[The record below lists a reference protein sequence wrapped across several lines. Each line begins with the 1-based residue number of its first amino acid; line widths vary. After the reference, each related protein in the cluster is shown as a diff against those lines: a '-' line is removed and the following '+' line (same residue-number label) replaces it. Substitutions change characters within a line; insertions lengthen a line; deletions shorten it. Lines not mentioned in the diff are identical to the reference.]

1 MFASQKK
8 NPLVHRDHAKSATEQ
23 DFAGEVWSSIITF
36 IFSDYLLKVRWYVLY
51 ILDLEYCIKIIKKGG
66 SVSELSTAAKKRFYQ
81 DCNQTLGDGVDL
93 CVMPCIENK
102 KYDVLNGESTNS
114 VQGPTKFFSDRRKVL
129 LEAKTI
135 MDKMMEQTYI
145 LKNKAKRVLI
155 PTFQVN
161 GLDGEVIALKLIAPG
176 LYTSQ
181 YIGSIC
187 IPSSV

>member
-1 MFASQKK
+1 
-8 NPLVHRDHAKSATEQ
+8 
-23 DFAGEVWSSIITF
+23 
-36 IFSDYLLKVRWYVLY
+36 
-51 ILDLEYCIKIIKKGG
+51 
-66 SVSELSTAAKKRFYQ
+66 
-81 DCNQTLGDGVDL
+81 
-93 CVMPCIENK
+93 MPCIENK
-102 KYDVLNGESTNS
+102 KYDILNGESTNS

-145 LKNKAKRVLI
+145 LKNKAKSVLI

-161 GLDGEVIALKLIAPG
+161 GLGGEVIALKLIAPG